1 MQVLPLV
8 IRSCVYDFFIVTLQ
22 QIVPFRFGMDKNDN
36 YYRQFKN
43 ELAQYIMDT
52 SQQWTTVIKPK
63 DKLLSVDFKEIWQYR
78 DLMMLFV
85 KRNIITQYKQTIL
98 GPLWYLIQPL
108 MTTIMYMVVFGGI
121 AKISTDG
128 LPQPLFYL
136 AGISFWQYFS
146 DCLTKTSNTFV
157 NNAGIFGKVYFPR
170 LITPLSDVIS
180 NLVRFGIQFGLFL
193 CVYAYYMIFTDA
205 PIHTNWYA
213 LLIPI
218 LVTML
223 AGLSL
228 GFGILFS
235 SMTTKY
241 RDLQLLLSF
250 FVSLWMYA
258 TPVIYPLSTITNP
271 KLLLVMQLNP
281 LTGIVEFFK
290 YGMLGVGCHEWW
302 MLGYS
307 FGFMVVLLIIGVV
320 VFNKVQRSF
329 MDTV

>member
-1 MQVLPLV
+1 MQKKLYLCS
-8 IRSCVYDFFIVTLQ
+8 IFY
-22 QIVPFRFGMDKNDN
+22 N
-36 YYRQFKN
+36 
-43 ELAQYIMDT
+43 IMAET
-52 SQQWTTVIKPK
+52 QEKWTTEIRPK
-63 DKLLSVDFKEIWQYR
+63 DKLLSVDFKEIWHYR

-98 GPLWYLIQPL
+98 GPLWYVIQPM
-108 MTTIMYMVVFGGI
+108 MTTVMYMVVFGGI

-136 AGISFWQYFS
+136 AGISFWQYFA

-170 LITPLSDVIS
+170 LVTPLSDVIS
-180 NLVRFGIQFGLFL
+180 NLVRFGIQFALFL
-193 CVYAYYMIFTDA
+193 IVYLYYFIFTDA
-205 PIHTNWYA
+205 NIQPNLYA
-213 LLIPI
+213 LLFPI
-218 LVTML
+218 LVVML
-223 AGLSL
+223 AGLAL

-258 TPVIYPLSTITNP
+258 TPVIYPLSTITNDT
-271 KLLLVMQLNP
+271 LRMVMQLNP

-290 YGMLGVGCHEWW
+290 YGMLGVGNHEWW

-307 FGFMVVLLIIGVV
+307 FGFMVVLLAIGIV
-320 VFNKVQRSF
+320 VFNKVQKSF

>member
-1 MQVLPLV
+1 MNTEQENW
-8 IRSCVYDFFIVTLQ
+8 S
-22 QIVPFRFGMDKNDN
+22 
-36 YYRQFKN
+36 
-43 ELAQYIMDT
+43 
-52 SQQWTTVIKPK
+52 TVIKPK
-63 DKLLSVDFKEIWQYR
+63 EKLLSVDLKEIWAYR

-136 AGISFWQYFS
+136 AGISFWQYFA
-146 DCLTKTSNTFV
+146 DCLNKTSNTFV
-157 NNAGIFGKVYFPR
+157 TNAGIFGKVYFPR
-170 LITPLSDVIS
+170 LVTPLSDVIS

-193 CVYAYYMIFTDA
+193 CVYAYYQIFTDVT
-205 PIHTNWYA
+205 IHTNWYA
-213 LLIPI
+213 LLVPV
-218 LVTML
+218 LVVML
-223 AGLSL
+223 AGLAL

-258 TPVIYPLSTITNP
+258 TPVIYPLSTITNE
-271 KLLLVMQLNP
+271 KIRLAMMLNP

-290 YGMLGVGCHEWW
+290 YGMLGVGAHEWW

-307 FGFMVVLLIIGVV
+307 FVFMVVLLAIGIV

>member
-1 MQVLPLV
+1 MAEMEQ
-8 IRSCVYDFFIVTLQ
+8 
-22 QIVPFRFGMDKNDN
+22 G
-36 YYRQFKN
+36 
-43 ELAQYIMDT
+43 
-52 SQQWTTVIKPK
+52 WTTEIRPK

-98 GPLWYLIQPL
+98 GPLWFIIQPL
-108 MTTIMYMVVFGGI
+108 MTTVMYMVVFGGI

-136 AGISFWQYFS
+136 AGISFWQYFA

-157 NNAGIFGKVYFPR
+157 NNASIFGKVYFPR
-170 LITPLSDVIS
+170 LVTPLSDVIS
-180 NLVRFGIQFGLFL
+180 NLVRFGIQFALFL
-193 CVYAYYMIFTDA
+193 VVYLYYVIFTDA
-205 PIHTNWYA
+205 VVQPNLYA
-213 LLIPI
+213 LLLPV
-218 LVTML
+218 LVAML
-223 AGLSL
+223 AGLAL

-258 TPVIYPLSTITNP
+258 TPVIYPLSTITNET
-271 KLLLVMQLNP
+271 LRIVMQLNP

-290 YGMLGVGCHEWW
+290 YGMLGVGNHEWW

-307 FGFMVVLLIIGVV
+307 FGFMVVLLAVGIV
-320 VFNKVQRSF
+320 VFNKVQKSF